1 MQVEGD
7 EDLGDKGKE
16 EPKEEEKKTE
26 EKKLEKPEKH
36 EYGFSANLDEEG
48 IIDDWLSTI
57 FSNQ

>member
-48 IIDDWLSTI
+48 IIDD
-57 FSNQ
+57 

>member
-7 EDLGDKGKE
+7 EEIGEDKGKE
-16 EPKEEEKKTE
+16 EHKEEEKKTE

-48 IIDDWLSTI
+48 IIDD
-57 FSNQ
+57 